1 MAAVAAGGEIEMAAS
16 ESSVDRIA
24 GLLSGT
30 KPERETGRPCL
41 RPSSAS
47 IGWCWPHR
55 PSRLM
60 PALRGSCAV
69 DGSAV
74 EAAAYD
80 DSSSVDTL
88 SV

>member
-1 MAAVAAGGEIEMAAS
+1 
-16 ESSVDRIA
+16 
-24 GLLSGT
+24 
-30 KPERETGRPCL
+30 
-41 RPSSAS
+41 
-47 IGWCWPHR
+47 
-55 PSRLM
+55 M